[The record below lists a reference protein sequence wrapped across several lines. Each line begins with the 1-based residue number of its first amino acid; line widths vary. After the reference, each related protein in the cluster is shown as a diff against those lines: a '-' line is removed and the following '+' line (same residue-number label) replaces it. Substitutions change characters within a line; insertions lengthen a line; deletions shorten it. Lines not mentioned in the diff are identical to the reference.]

1 MKSIEYSNRVEQ
13 LVDDLK
19 GVFTS
24 AGLGGE
30 AGEYKLLTQSF
41 LYKFINDKFL
51 YEARKFNSKNDY
63 QTLMKMSDDDYE
75 GLQMDLGNKSAVIK
89 REDLIETLFNRQ
101 NENDFSTLFDA
112 TLNDIAIDNNDIY
125 SVETAGNTQVR
136 LFDSDLIQE
145 NVIDGS
151 QRNIVARSIINK
163 LSETKFDEHIFDAG
177 FDFFSTIFEYMIKD
191 YNKDG
196 GGKYAEYYTP
206 HSVAK
211 IIANILVGNDKPE
224 NVRVYDPA
232 AGSGTLLMTFA
243 SKIGTDR
250 ATVYS
255 QDISQKST
263 NLLRMNLILNGL
275 SHSIHN
281 IVQGNTILHNK
292 HTEKMDYIV
301 SNPPFNLDFSQW
313 RDEIMTLPDNNL
325 RFFAGVPNI
334 PKKKKSSMSI
344 YLLFIQHIL
353 YSMSDTGH
361 AAIVVPSGFLTDTG
375 SIESELRKK
384 IVENKS
390 LFAVVQM
397 PTNVFATT
405 NTSVSVIFIDKS
417 KEHDNVM
424 FVDASKLGDLVKAKD
439 NTRVVLSDQDQQK
452 IADAINNNK
461 EVQEFSTFVS
471 TRTITD
477 NDYMLKPGLY
487 FEMQYSILK
496 NYLVDLNSEIEKAR
510 QRKRGLLWNIRNELE
525 RNKLI
530 EWFVKF
536 NPDIDVFSGE
546 KKFSSYGDIPAELE
560 LISLEQLL
568 DQTIGGEW
576 GKASE
581 QGNYKNRIK
590 CIRGTDI
597 PNVSRAYYDNVPT
610 RYVLNKH
617 IKEKSVRVNDIII
630 EISGGSPIQSTGR
643 ICLITEELLKEMKV
657 PVLCTNF
664 CRILRLKSPELALY
678 VYNYLVIL
686 YDRGYFFNLENN
698 TTGIK
703 NLIFNSFEKNVKVPI
718 PNAEVMHRFNDSLE
732 KDFQKVMI

>member
-1 MKSIEYSNRVEQ
+1 MTG
-13 LVDDLK
+13 DH
-19 GVFTS
+19 
-24 AGLGGE
+24 
-30 AGEYKLLTQSF
+30 
-41 LYKFINDKFL
+41 
-51 YEARKFNSKNDY
+51 
-63 QTLMKMSDDDYE
+63 
-75 GLQMDLGNKSAVIK
+75 LGNESAVIK

-101 NENDFSTLFDA
+101 NEDDFSTLFDA

-136 LFDSDLIQE
+136 LFDSDLIQD

-151 QRNIVARSIINK
+151 QRNIVARAIINK

-211 IIANILVGNDKPE
+211 IIANILVGYDKPE

-232 AGSGTLLMTFA
+232 AGSGTLLMTLA

-313 RDEIMTLPDNNL
+313 RDEILTLPDKNL
-325 RFFAGVPNI
+325 RFFAGVPNV

-353 YSMSDTGH
+353 CSMSDDGH

-375 SIESELRKK
+375 SIESELRKR
-384 IVENKS
+384 IIENKS

-417 KEHDNVM
+417 KEHSNVM
-424 FVDASKLGDLVKAKD
+424 FVDASKLGSLVKAKD
-439 NTRVVLSDQDQQK
+439 NTRVVLSDQDQQR
-452 IADAINNNK
+452 IVDAITDNK

-471 TRTITD
+471 TNTITD

-487 FEMQYSILK
+487 FEMQYSILA
-496 NYLVDLNSEIEKAR
+496 NYLVNLSSEVEKAK

-525 RNKLI
+525 RNKII

-536 NPDIDVFSGE
+536 NADTDVFSGE
-546 KKFSSYGDIPAELE
+546 KKSSLCGEIPVEIELT
-560 LISLEQLL
+560 SLEQLL

-610 RYVLNKH
+610 RYVLDKH
-617 IKEKSVRVNDIII
+617 IKEKRVRINDIII

-643 ICLITEELLKEMKV
+643 ICLITEELLNEMKV

-678 VYNYLVIL
+678 VYNYLVLL
-686 YDRGYFFNLENN
+686 YDR
-698 TTGIK
+698 
-703 NLIFNSFEKNVKVPI
+703 VVPC
-718 PNAEVMHRFNDSLE
+718 
-732 KDFQKVMI
+732 Q

>member
-1 MKSIEYSNRVEQ
+1 MNNTEYSNKVKQ

-51 YEARKFNSKNDY
+51 YEARKFDPKNDY
-63 QTLMKMSDDDYE
+63 QTLMKMRDDDYE
-75 GLQMDLGNKSAVIK
+75 GLQMDLGNESAVIK

-101 NENDFSTLFDA
+101 NEDDFSTLFDA

-136 LFDSDLIQE
+136 LFDSDLIQD

-151 QRNIVARSIINK
+151 QRNIVARAIINK

-211 IIANILVGNDKPE
+211 IIANILVGYDKPE

-232 AGSGTLLMTFA
+232 AGSGTLLMTLA

-313 RDEIMTLPDNNL
+313 RDEILTLPDKNL
-325 RFFAGVPNI
+325 RFFAGVPNV

-353 YSMSDTGH
+353 CSMSDDGH

-375 SIESELRKK
+375 SIESELRKR
-384 IVENKS
+384 IIENKS

-417 KEHDNVM
+417 KEHSNVM
-424 FVDASKLGDLVKAKD
+424 FVDASKLGSLVKAKD
-439 NTRVVLSDQDQQK
+439 NTRVVLSDQDQQR
-452 IADAINNNK
+452 IVDAITDNK

-471 TRTITD
+471 TNTITD

-487 FEMQYSILK
+487 FEMQYSILA
-496 NYLVDLNSEIEKAR
+496 NYLVNLSSEVEKAK

-525 RNKLI
+525 RNKII

-536 NPDIDVFSGE
+536 NADTDVFSGE
-546 KKFSSYGDIPAELE
+546 KKSSLCGEIPVEIELT
-560 LISLEQLL
+560 SLEQLL

-610 RYVLNKH
+610 RYVLDKH
-617 IKEKSVRVNDIII
+617 IKEKRVRINDIII

-643 ICLITEELLKEMKV
+643 ICSITEELLNEMKV

-664 CRILRLKSPELALY
+664 CRILRLKSPELWA
-678 VYNYLVIL
+678 
-686 YDRGYFFNLENN
+686 
-698 TTGIK
+698 
-703 NLIFNSFEKNVKVPI
+703 
-718 PNAEVMHRFNDSLE
+718 
-732 KDFQKVMI
+732 

>member
-1 MKSIEYSNRVEQ
+1 
-13 LVDDLK
+13 
-19 GVFTS
+19 
-24 AGLGGE
+24 
-30 AGEYKLLTQSF
+30 
-41 LYKFINDKFL
+41 
-51 YEARKFNSKNDY
+51 
-63 QTLMKMSDDDYE
+63 
-75 GLQMDLGNKSAVIK
+75 MDLGNESAVIK

-101 NENDFSTLFDA
+101 NEDDFSTLFDA

-136 LFDSDLIQE
+136 LFDSDLIQD

-151 QRNIVARSIINK
+151 QRNIVARAIINK

-211 IIANILVGNDKPE
+211 IIANILVGYDKPE

-232 AGSGTLLMTFA
+232 AGSGTLLMTLA

-313 RDEIMTLPDNNL
+313 RDEILTLPDKNL
-325 RFFAGVPNI
+325 RFFAGVPNV

-353 YSMSDTGH
+353 CSMSDDGH

-375 SIESELRKK
+375 SIESELRKR
-384 IVENKS
+384 IIENKS

-417 KEHDNVM
+417 KEHSNVM
-424 FVDASKLGDLVKAKD
+424 FVDASKLGSLVKAKD
-439 NTRVVLSDQDQQK
+439 NTRVVLSDQDQQR
-452 IADAINNNK
+452 IVDAITDNK

-471 TRTITD
+471 TNTITD

-487 FEMQYSILK
+487 FEMQYSILA
-496 NYLVDLNSEIEKAR
+496 NYLVNLSSEVEKAK

-525 RNKLI
+525 RNKII

-536 NPDIDVFSGE
+536 NADTDVFSGE
-546 KKFSSYGDIPAELE
+546 KKSSLCGEIPVEIELT
-560 LISLEQLL
+560 SLEQLL

-610 RYVLNKH
+610 RYVLDKH
-617 IKEKSVRVNDIII
+617 IKEKRVRINDIII

-643 ICLITEELLKEMKV
+643 ICLITEELLNEMKV

-678 VYNYLVIL
+678 VYNYLVLL

-718 PNAEVMHRFNDSLE
+718 PNAEVMTKFNKSLE
-732 KDFQKVMI
+732 KDFQKIII

>member
-1 MKSIEYSNRVEQ
+1 MNNTEYSNKVKQ

-51 YEARKFNSKNDY
+51 YEARKFDPKNDY

-75 GLQMDLGNKSAVIK
+75 GLQMDLGNESAVIK

-101 NENDFSTLFDA
+101 NEDDFSTLFDA

-136 LFDSDLIQE
+136 LFDSDLIQD

-151 QRNIVARSIINK
+151 QRNIVARAIINK

-211 IIANILVGNDKPE
+211 IIANILVGYDKPE

-232 AGSGTLLMTFA
+232 AGSGTLLMTLA

-313 RDEIMTLPDNNL
+313 RDEILTLPDKNL
-325 RFFAGVPNI
+325 RFFAGVPNV

-353 YSMSDTGH
+353 CSMSDDGH

-375 SIESELRKK
+375 SIESELRKR
-384 IVENKS
+384 IIENKS

-417 KEHDNVM
+417 KEHSNVM
-424 FVDASKLGDLVKAKD
+424 FVDASKLGSLVKAKD
-439 NTRVVLSDQDQQK
+439 NTRVVLSDQDQQR
-452 IADAINNNK
+452 IVDAITDNK

-471 TRTITD
+471 TNTITD

-487 FEMQYSILK
+487 FEMQYSILA
-496 NYLVDLNSEIEKAR
+496 NYLVNLSSEVEKAK

-525 RNKLI
+525 CNKII

-536 NPDIDVFSGE
+536 NADTDVFSGE
-546 KKFSSYGDIPAELE
+546 KKSSLYGEIPVEIELT
-560 LISLEQLL
+560 SLEQLL

-610 RYVLNKH
+610 RYVLDKH
-617 IKEKSVRVNDIII
+617 IKEKRVRINDIII

-678 VYNYLVIL
+678 VYNYLT
-686 YDRGYFFNLENN
+686 RGAS
-698 TTGIK
+698 T
-703 NLIFNSFEKNVKVPI
+703 
-718 PNAEVMHRFNDSLE
+718 H
-732 KDFQKVMI
+732 

>member
-1 MKSIEYSNRVEQ
+1 MNNTEYSNKVKQ

-51 YEARKFNSKNDY
+51 YEARKFDPKNDY

-75 GLQMDLGNKSAVIK
+75 GLQMDLGNESAVIK

-101 NENDFSTLFDA
+101 NEDDFSTLFDA

-136 LFDSDLIQE
+136 LFDSDLIQD

-151 QRNIVARSIINK
+151 QRNIVARAIINK

-211 IIANILVGNDKPE
+211 IIANILVGYDKPE

-232 AGSGTLLMTFA
+232 AGSGTLLMTLA

-313 RDEIMTLPDNNL
+313 RDEILTLPDKNL
-325 RFFAGVPNI
+325 RFFAGVPNV

-353 YSMSDTGH
+353 CSMSDDGQ

-375 SIESELRKK
+375 SIESELRKR
-384 IVENKS
+384 IIENKS

-417 KEHDNVM
+417 KEHSNVM
-424 FVDASKLGDLVKAKD
+424 FVDASKLGSLVKAKD
-439 NTRVVLSDQDQQK
+439 NTRVVLSDQDQQR
-452 IADAINNNK
+452 IVDAITDNK

-471 TRTITD
+471 TNTITD

-487 FEMQYSILK
+487 FEMQYSILA
-496 NYLVDLNSEIEKAR
+496 NYLVNLSSEVEKAK
-510 QRKRGLLWNIRNELE
+510 QRKRGLLWNIRNEIE
-525 RNKLI
+525 RNKII

-536 NPDIDVFSGE
+536 NADTDVFSGE
-546 KKFSSYGDIPAELE
+546 KRSSLYGEIPVEIELT
-560 LISLEQLL
+560 SLEQLL

-610 RYVLNKH
+610 RYVLDKH
-617 IKEKSVRVNDIII
+617 IKEKRVRINDIII

-643 ICLITEELLKEMKV
+643 ICLITEELLNEMKV

-678 VYNYLVIL
+678 VYNYLVLL

-718 PNAEVMHRFNDSLE
+718 PNAEVMTKFNKSLE
-732 KDFQKVMI
+732 KDFQKIII

>member
-1 MKSIEYSNRVEQ
+1 MNNTEYSNKVKQ

-51 YEARKFNSKNDY
+51 YEARKFDPKNDY

-75 GLQMDLGNKSAVIK
+75 GLQMDLGNESAVIK

-101 NENDFSTLFDA
+101 NEDDFSTLFDA

-136 LFDSDLIQE
+136 LFDSDLIQD

-151 QRNIVARSIINK
+151 QRNIVARAIINK

-211 IIANILVGNDKPE
+211 IIANILVGYDKPE

-232 AGSGTLLMTFA
+232 AGSGTLLMTLA

-313 RDEIMTLPDNNL
+313 RDEILTLPDKNL
-325 RFFAGVPNI
+325 RFFAGVPNV

-353 YSMSDTGH
+353 CSMSDDGH

-375 SIESELRKK
+375 SIESELRKR
-384 IVENKS
+384 IIENKS

-417 KEHDNVM
+417 KEHSNVM
-424 FVDASKLGDLVKAKD
+424 FVDASKLGSLVKAKD
-439 NTRVVLSDQDQQK
+439 NTRVVLSDQDQQR
-452 IADAINNNK
+452 IVDAITDNK

-471 TRTITD
+471 TNTITD

-487 FEMQYSILK
+487 FEMQYSVLA
-496 NYLVDLNSEIEKAR
+496 NYLVNLSSEVEKAK

-525 RNKLI
+525 RNKII

-536 NPDIDVFSGE
+536 NADTDVFSGE
-546 KKFSSYGDIPAELE
+546 KKSSLYGEIPVEIELT
-560 LISLEQLL
+560 SLEQLL

-610 RYVLNKH
+610 RYVLDKH
-617 IKEKSVRVNDIII
+617 IKEKRVRINDIII

-678 VYNYLVIL
+678 VYNYLVLL

-718 PNAEVMHRFNDSLE
+718 PNAEVMTKFNKSLE
-732 KDFQKVMI
+732 KDFQKIII

>member
-1 MKSIEYSNRVEQ
+1 M
-13 LVDDLK
+13 
-19 GVFTS
+19 
-24 AGLGGE
+24 
-30 AGEYKLLTQSF
+30 
-41 LYKFINDKFL
+41 
-51 YEARKFNSKNDY
+51 YEARKFDPKNDY

-75 GLQMDLGNKSAVIK
+75 GLQMDLGNESAVIK

-101 NENDFSTLFDA
+101 NEDDFSTLFDA

-136 LFDSDLIQE
+136 LFDSDLIQD

-151 QRNIVARSIINK
+151 QRNIVARAIINK

-211 IIANILVGNDKPE
+211 IIANILVGYDKPE

-232 AGSGTLLMTFA
+232 AGSGTLLMTLA

-313 RDEIMTLPDNNL
+313 RDEILTLPDKNL
-325 RFFAGVPNI
+325 RFFAGVPNV

-353 YSMSDTGH
+353 CSMSDDGQ

-375 SIESELRKK
+375 SIESELRKR
-384 IVENKS
+384 IIENKS

-417 KEHDNVM
+417 KEHSNVM
-424 FVDASKLGDLVKAKD
+424 FVDASKLGSLVKAKD
-439 NTRVVLSDQDQQK
+439 NTRVVLSDQDQQR
-452 IADAINNNK
+452 IVDAITDNK

-471 TRTITD
+471 TNTITD

-487 FEMQYSILK
+487 FEMQYSILA
-496 NYLVDLNSEIEKAR
+496 NYLVNLSSEVEKAK

-525 RNKLI
+525 RNKII

-536 NPDIDVFSGE
+536 NADTDVFSGE
-546 KKFSSYGDIPAELE
+546 KRSSLYGEIPVEIELT
-560 LISLEQLL
+560 SLEQLL

-610 RYVLNKH
+610 RYVLDKH
-617 IKEKSVRVNDIII
+617 IKEKRVRINDIII

-643 ICLITEELLKEMKV
+643 ICLITEELLNEMKV

-678 VYNYLVIL
+678 VYNYLVLL

-718 PNAEVMHRFNDSLE
+718 PNAEVMTKFNKSLE
-732 KDFQKVMI
+732 KDFQKIII

>member
-1 MKSIEYSNRVEQ
+1 MNNTEYSNKVKQ

-51 YEARKFNSKNDY
+51 YEARKFDPKNDY

-75 GLQMDLGNKSAVIK
+75 GLQMDLGNESAVIK

-101 NENDFSTLFDA
+101 NEDDFSTLFDA

-136 LFDSDLIQE
+136 LFDSDLIQD

-151 QRNIVARSIINK
+151 QRNIVARAIINK

-211 IIANILVGNDKPE
+211 IIANILVGYDKPE

-232 AGSGTLLMTFA
+232 AGSGTLLMTLA

-313 RDEIMTLPDNNL
+313 RDEILTLPDKNL
-325 RFFAGVPNI
+325 RFFAGVPNV

-353 YSMSDTGH
+353 CSMSDDGQ

-375 SIESELRKK
+375 SIESELRKR
-384 IVENKS
+384 IIENKS

-417 KEHDNVM
+417 KEHSNVM
-424 FVDASKLGDLVKAKD
+424 FVDASKLGSLVKAKD
-439 NTRVVLSDQDQQK
+439 NTRVVLSDQDQQR
-452 IADAINNNK
+452 IVDAITDNK

-471 TRTITD
+471 TNTITD

-487 FEMQYSILK
+487 FEMQYSILA
-496 NYLVDLNSEIEKAR
+496 NYLVNLSSEVEKAK

-525 RNKLI
+525 RNKII

-536 NPDIDVFSGE
+536 NADTDVFSGE
-546 KKFSSYGDIPAELE
+546 KRSSLYGEIPVEIELT
-560 LISLEQLL
+560 SLEQLL

-610 RYVLNKH
+610 RYVLDKH
-617 IKEKSVRVNDIII
+617 IKEKRVRINDIII

-643 ICLITEELLKEMKV
+643 ICLITEELLNEMKV

-678 VYNYLVIL
+678 VYNYLVLL

-718 PNAEVMHRFNDSLE
+718 PNAEVMTKFNKSLE
-732 KDFQKVMI
+732 KDFQKIII